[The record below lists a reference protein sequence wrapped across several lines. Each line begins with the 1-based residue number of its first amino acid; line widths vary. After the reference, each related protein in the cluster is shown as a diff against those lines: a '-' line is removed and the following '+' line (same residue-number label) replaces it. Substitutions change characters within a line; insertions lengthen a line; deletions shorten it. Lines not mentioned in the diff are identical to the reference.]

1 MKYIVLDVGGS
12 KVSALELET
21 KFKGFEIMRYEE
33 TSLPLSH
40 LPPMPEQYVRVLST
54 LLQTFSLQNV
64 RLVTGI
70 PQDAVTTK
78 IIDLPF
84 KDKKKISQTYLF
96 ELEEHIPFAI
106 DQVSIDYEIINQVG
120 KLSTILSVMTPHNK
134 LIAFLKTLEAATID
148 PDVAAVPQLALASL
162 SQLISPPTDC
172 YALVDMGHF
181 NTNVALFMDQRLAS
195 VRVITSGGFSVTS
208 HLKEA
213 YDTSLEEAQA
223 VKQEKSYI
231 ITEKEDTFNA
241 DQQAF
246 SNALKGGLQP
256 LLRDL
261 NQTFVSFR
269 ASHKKNIKHIYL
281 TGRGGLLR
289 NLPQYITQELQIETE
304 RLNILGSLQHSRLDT
319 TEETEAKVLP
329 SLSLALQQMLH
340 FIPINFRKGEFAK
353 GKRAGQLPPLVKPL
367 FKIAAAILLILS
379 MNVLG
384 RLILEIQYQNK
395 IDSKINSI
403 LTKHFTDIPESISSD
418 PSKLEKFVRT
428 KKKELETKLE
438 LFGDEAALR
447 ISPLHVLDEL
457 SKIIANHPQRKIII
471 KKLIYSESGI
481 RIEGITDSEAGTITV
496 RAGMLQNG
504 YFQVMKSDTGPID
517 PQTQQRSFVIEF
529 KARSS

>member
-1 MKYIVLDVGGS
+1 M
-12 KVSALELET
+12 
-21 KFKGFEIMRYEE
+21 
-33 TSLPLSH
+33 
-40 LPPMPEQYVRVLST
+40 
-54 LLQTFSLQNV
+54 
-64 RLVTGI
+64 
-70 PQDAVTTK
+70 
-78 IIDLPF
+78 
-84 KDKKKISQTYLF
+84 
-96 ELEEHIPFAI
+96 
-106 DQVSIDYEIINQVG
+106 
-120 KLSTILSVMTPHNK
+120 
-134 LIAFLKTLEAATID
+134 
-148 PDVAAVPQLALASL
+148 
-162 SQLISPPTDC
+162 
-172 YALVDMGHF
+172 
-181 NTNVALFMDQRLAS
+181 
-195 VRVITSGGFSVTS
+195 
-208 HLKEA
+208 
-213 YDTSLEEAQA
+213 
-223 VKQEKSYI
+223 
-231 ITEKEDTFNA
+231 
-241 DQQAF
+241 
-246 SNALKGGLQP
+246 KGGLQP

-428 KKKELETKLE
+428 KKKEVETKLE
-438 LFGDEAALR
+438 LFGDEAVLR

-457 SKIIANHPQRKIII
+457 SQIISKHPQRKIII